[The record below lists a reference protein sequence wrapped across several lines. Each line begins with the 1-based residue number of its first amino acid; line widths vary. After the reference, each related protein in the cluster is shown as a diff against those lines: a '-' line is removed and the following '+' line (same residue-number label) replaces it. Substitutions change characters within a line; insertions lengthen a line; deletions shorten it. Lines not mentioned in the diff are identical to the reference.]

1 MKITLKVLFVMKGFV
16 IAALVIWGV
25 FLAKSKTE
33 LQLENYELT
42 ERYNYLEAFNEILQ
56 YDLETSRDSVR
67 ILEKRIDNY

>member
-16 IAALVIWGV
+16 IAGLVIWGV

-67 ILEKRIDNY
+67 ILEKRIDDY